1 MLKYEA
7 IRDLNKDYL
16 GTGELILKF
25 INANRLVFD
34 RFLHSSQTTDQEL
47 VRKIASSSRE
57 DHIEWF
63 NDLPAHLKTK
73 EEVMARKSQ
82 DRIRGYYYK
91 TRDDLT
97 KSDLY
102 KKNKSARYIL
112 NKVIE
117 IFKIFLTGTDYFATL
132 FDRKCENKHPSIMVD
147 DETDGET
154 PRKKFKREIQ
164 SALDDFDLKD
174 DLCVSL
180 CTSSGE
186 FRCHGLWTD
195 ETCAYPNHSINPYTS
210 REDAILFQIW
220 NLDHQIEISRTVIP
234 SLLEQVQIL
243 ANGNPVCKTH
253 KRPAKMI
260 SVLRY
265 FLELFTMDNLKLVH
279 IVCHDKGSHL
289 LESQGRLICNKCDEY
304 KTVDKILT
312 RVNVSI
318 L

>member
-1 MLKYEA
+1 M
-7 IRDLNKDYL
+7 

-25 INANRLVFD
+25 INSHRSVFD
-34 RFLHSSQTTDQEL
+34 RFLQATQTSDDEF
-47 VRKIASSSRE
+47 VRKIAASSRE

-82 DRIRGYYYK
+82 DRIRGYFYK
-91 TRDDLT
+91 TRDDLIRT
-97 KSDLY
+97 DLY
-102 KKNKSARYIL
+102 KKNKIARNIL

-117 IFKIFLTGTDYFATL
+117 IFKIFLTGTDYFSTL
-132 FDRKCENKHPSIMVD
+132 FDRKCDNKHHSIVVD

-154 PRKKFKREIQ
+154 PRKKLKREIQ
-164 SALDDFDLKD
+164 SAFDDFDLRE

-180 CTSSGE
+180 CTNLGE
-186 FRCHGLWTD
+186 FRCHGLWTN
-195 ETCAYPNHSINPYTS
+195 ESCAYPNHCINPYSS

-220 NLDHQIEISRTVIP
+220 NLDHQIEISRSVIP
-234 SLLEQVQIL
+234 SLLEQVEKL
-243 ANGNPVCKTH
+243 ATGKPVCSIH

-265 FLELFTMDNLKLVH
+265 FLELFTVENLKLVH

-289 LESQGRLICNKCDEY
+289 LQSQGRLICNKCDEY
-304 KTVDKILT
+304 KTVDNILK
-312 RVNVSI
+312 RVDVSI
-318 L
+318 I